1 MPHKKPTPLSD
12 EDAAVL
18 ERLRQQERAAPKTEP
33 AANRTAR
40 WRDKTKDPI
49 GSDGKGGIRIEHPR
63 PGGR

>member
-18 ERLRQQERAAPKTEP
+18 ARLREQERAAPKTTP
-33 AANRTAR
+33 AAHRTAH

-49 GSDGKGGIRIEHPR
+49 GADADGKIRTS
-63 PGGR
+63 G